1 MTTQLSSSGLL
12 EALKSTV
19 ELRFHGR
26 GGQGAVT
33 AATLLVRAALL
44 EGKWGQAIPSFGAE
58 RRGAHVLA
66 FARVAEKPVPLHSM
80 VRRPDVV
87 AVLDPSLITVEKKKV
102 LHGVKPGARIV
113 ANLPEP
119 VDLGSPDTRL
129 YWVNATRIA
138 QELGLVV
145 AGWPVVNTAMLGA
158 LARATG
164 LVSIDSVVEAI
175 MEYWSSRPRVAELN
189 AEAARRAYAET
200 REAIAKPAEVAQP

>member
-1 MTTQLSSSGLL
+1 
-12 EALKSTV
+12 
-19 ELRFHGR
+19 
-26 GGQGAVT
+26 
-33 AATLLVRAALL
+33 
-44 EGKWGQAIPSFGAE
+44 
-58 RRGAHVLA
+58 
-66 FARVAEKPVPLHSM
+66 M
-80 VRRPDVV
+80 V
-87 AVLDPSLITVEKKKV
+87 VLDPSLIRVEKGKV

-119 VDLGSPDTRL
+119 VDLGSPDARL

-175 MEYWSSRPRVAELN
+175 MEHWSGRPRVAELN

-200 REAIAKPAEVAQP
+200 REAIAKPVEVVQP